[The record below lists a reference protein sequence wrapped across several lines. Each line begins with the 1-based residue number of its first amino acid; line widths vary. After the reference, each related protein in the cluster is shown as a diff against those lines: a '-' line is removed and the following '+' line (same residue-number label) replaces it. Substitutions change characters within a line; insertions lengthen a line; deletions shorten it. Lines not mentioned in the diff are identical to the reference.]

1 MTDLNGK
8 IVLGANQYGKAENR
22 VVRIYRDSP
31 RHEIHDIN
39 VSSALRGDFS
49 PAHLVGD
56 QSNVLPTDTQKQ
68 TAYTYA
74 KSKGLLHIESYGLD
88 LARHYVDD
96 VEPVEG
102 ARIELEEYAW
112 QRVVVD
118 GAEHDHTWTRKGEEI
133 RTSAVTVEGKG
144 EYQKTWVV
152 SGFKELIILKSTG
165 SEFAGFLEDE
175 LTVLEPTHDRVMAT
189 SLTAQWRYTRTDVDW
204 DGVHAGVKAAMI
216 ERFANLQSLAL
227 QQTLYAMGEAVLQKY
242 PFIAEI
248 RMSAPNKHHFLYDTT
263 RFGVPNDNEVFNADD
278 RPYGLIQATVE
289 REDAPDAGSA
299 WRTYSVVG

>member
-1 MTDLNGK
+1 MTDLTGR

-49 PAHLVGD
+49 AAHLVGD

-74 KSKGLLHIESYGLD
+74 KVQGLLHIESYGLD

-96 VEPVEG
+96 IEPVDG

-118 GAEHDHTWTRKGEEI
+118 GVEHDHTWTRKGEEI
-133 RTSAVTVEGKG
+133 RTSAVTVEGSG
-144 EYQKTWVV
+144 AAQKSWVV
-152 SGFKELIILKSTG
+152 SGFTELVVLKSTG
-165 SEFAGFLEDE
+165 SEFSGFLEDE
-175 LTVLEPTHDRVMAT
+175 LTVLEPTNDRVMAT
-189 SLTAQWRYTRTDVDW
+189 SLTAQWRYTHTDVDW
-204 DGVHAGVKAAMI
+204 DVVYAGVKAAMI
-216 ERFANLQSLAL
+216 ERFANLRSLAL

-248 RMSAPNKHHFLYDTT
+248 RMSAPNKHHFLYDIG
-263 RFGVPNDNEVFNADD
+263 RFGVENNGEVFDADD
-278 RPYGLIQATVE
+278 RPYGLIQATVQ
-289 REDAPDAGSA
+289 REDAPDPGSA
-299 WRTYSVVG
+299 WRTFRQM